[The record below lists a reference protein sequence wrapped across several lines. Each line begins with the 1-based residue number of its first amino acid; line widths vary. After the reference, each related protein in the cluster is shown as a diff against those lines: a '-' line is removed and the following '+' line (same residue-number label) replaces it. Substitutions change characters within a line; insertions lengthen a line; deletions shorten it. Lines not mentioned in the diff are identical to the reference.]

1 MSRGPCKGLGMTKSY
16 KGSLGI
22 GENGQKP
29 GYLNIGWLQG
39 PLQPWTGRNSAR
51 PLRVEQHMSWTRKLL
66 AREGPGEESQ
76 MAGKDS
82 PPTPRMGPST
92 DLTHP
97 GNSKDMALLTQRWG
111 LKSHQP

>member
-1 MSRGPCKGLGMTKSY
+1 MSKGLGMTKPY

-22 GENGQKP
+22 GENGRKL
-29 GYLNIGWLQG
+29 GHLNTGWPHG
-39 PLQPWTGRNSAR
+39 PLQAWIGRNSAR

-76 MAGKDS
+76 MARKYS

-97 GNSKDMALLTQRWG
+97 GNSKDMTLLTQRWG
-111 LKSHQP
+111 LKPHQP